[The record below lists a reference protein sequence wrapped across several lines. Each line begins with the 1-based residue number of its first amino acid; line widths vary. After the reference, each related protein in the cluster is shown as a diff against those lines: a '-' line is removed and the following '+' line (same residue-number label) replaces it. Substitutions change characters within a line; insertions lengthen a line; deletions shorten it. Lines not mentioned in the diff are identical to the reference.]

1 MTSPVAF
8 SSSPLSSSSSSRLK
22 RATPGIAQKT
32 SLTFTLWAEE
42 SASPARI
49 HGRTAPHLMQRLF
62 RQDSDATL
70 FYTSLLQEHAPPP
83 TYHPPL
89 PKPGV
94 SPYASQP
101 SHIPYP
107 TPSPESIA
115 AKHHAVHLATIS
127 RTPGFLSL
135 APVAG
140 PPKAGSSAVEL
151 PRLAQL
157 YQPHGKYAWT
167 RGRIF
172 EHVRAHKRFQCTSL
186 LPTMSI
192 GNFSTRSPAADAVN
206 WVCLLCMVCF
216 SRKDALCV
224 HKLRLSQGRKAE
236 VCQQK
241 ASCPPHHFLRLS
253 M

>member
-1 MTSPVAF
+1 MTSPVAS
-8 SSSPLSSSSSSRLK
+8 SSSPLSSSSSSRPQ
-22 RATPGIAQKT
+22 RAPPGIPQKT
-32 SLTFTLWAEE
+32 PLTFTLWAEE
-42 SASPARI
+42 SASPTRI

-62 RQDSDATL
+62 RQESDVTS

-83 TYHPPL
+83 TYYLPL

-94 SPYASQP
+94 SPPQP

-115 AKHHAVHLATIS
+115 AKHHAAHLATIS
-127 RTPGFLSL
+127 RTSGFLSL
-135 APVAG
+135 TPVAG
-140 PPKAGSSAVEL
+140 PPKAEPSTEEL

-167 RGRIF
+167 RGYIF
-172 EHVRAHKRFQCTSL
+172 EHVRAHKRFQCASL
-186 LPTMSI
+186 LPIMSI
-192 GNFSTRSPAADAVN
+192 GNFLTCSPAADAVN
-206 WVCLLCMVCF
+206 LVCPLYMVCF

-224 HKLRLSQGRKAE
+224 HKFRLSQGRKAE

-253 M
+253 T